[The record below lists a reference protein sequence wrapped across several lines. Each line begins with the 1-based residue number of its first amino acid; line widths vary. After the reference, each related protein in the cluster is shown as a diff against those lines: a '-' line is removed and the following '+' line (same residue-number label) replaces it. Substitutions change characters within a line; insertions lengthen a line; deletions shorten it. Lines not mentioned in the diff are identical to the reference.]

1 MIGDAYQ
8 FYEKPFL
15 NLNVAYWHATA
26 AAIVAIPAIIISLFI
41 VCCAKCPANCN
52 SKANQT
58 VPLVSDSESDTPG
71 TKPYRPKDDD
81 IFEAGTML

>member
-1 MIGDAYQ
+1 
-8 FYEKPFL
+8 
-15 NLNVAYWHATA
+15 
-26 AAIVAIPAIIISLFI
+26 
-41 VCCAKCPANCN
+41 
-52 SKANQT
+52 